1 MIVTVTA
8 NPSIDITLE
17 VPEFS
22 IGEVNRAAHVSK
34 DPAGKGINVA
44 RALTRNGIVS
54 SAVFPADHSSGGW
67 IVDSLGKLGVPTQSI
82 PIAGEVRQNIT
93 VVDGNGQTT
102 KINQAGPTLSSA
114 ETEALVSRV
123 RELLATSPA
132 WLVAAGSLPGGLS
145 DDFYVE
151 LGTLAREAGVRF
163 AVDASGDALA
173 AVVNSGVA
181 DLLKPNLEE
190 LEEFAGRPLPTV
202 GDVVDTCRALPGG
215 PGLCV
220 LVSLGEHGA
229 LLVTRDR
236 ALWAA
241 HAPVVP
247 DSTVG
252 AGDCTLAGFLAS
264 DARARHDG
272 LAEADPLAARLVS
285 AVAWGTAAVQL
296 PATAVP
302 SPDLIHL
309 DEVALSTDL
318 SPTTQIQELHL

>member
-17 VPEFS
+17 VDDFA
-22 IGEVNRAAHVSK
+22 IGEVNRAGHASK

-44 RALTRNGIVS
+44 RALTRNGIVAT
-54 SAVFPADHSSGGW
+54 AVFPADHSSGGW

-82 PIAGEVRQNIT
+82 SIAGEVRQNIT
-93 VVDGNGQTT
+93 IVDGAGETT
-102 KINQAGPTLSSA
+102 KINQAGPTLSAS

-123 RELLATSPA
+123 RDLLAATPA
-132 WLVAAGSLPGGLS
+132 WLVAAGSLPGGLAE
-145 DDFYVE
+145 DFYVQ
-151 LGTLAREAGVRF
+151 LGELAREAGVRY
-163 AVDASGDALA
+163 AVDASNGALA
-173 AVVNSGVA
+173 AVAEAGIA
-181 DLLKPNLEE
+181 DLLKPNHEE
-190 LEEFAGRPLPTV
+190 LEALAERELPTV
-202 GDVVDTCRALPGG
+202 GDVTDFVRSLPGG

-236 ALWAA
+236 VLWAG
-241 HAPVVP
+241 HPPVTA

-264 DARARHDG
+264 DARARHDQ
-272 LAEADPLAARLVS
+272 LAEVDPLAARLVS

-296 PATAVP
+296 PATTVP
-302 SPDLIHL
+302 SPDLIHPERVVVRP
-309 DEVALSTDL
+309 DPTPSTRIEELS
-318 SPTTQIQELHL
+318 I